1 MIEIKNLRK
10 EDRGEWTRL
19 VADFLW
25 GGVET
30 TCVEQT
36 IWFAVKKEHAHM
48 LTTEVYDAFVL
59 VPLYLAMYYKTD
71 LKIHGKISKKLYKN
85 IQWYIQKILCDFSD
99 DLSPVNLS
107 VDGFGTVDAV
117 PSLIGTGISCGV
129 DSLSTIY
136 NHYVKENDP
145 EYKINALFIFNC
157 GTHGDYENHATKNLY
172 QSRYERNKKAADE
185 LGLPI
190 YQVDSNLH
198 AFTHLIG
205 EQKVGYFAIYSCTLC
220 LEHVICR
227 YYASSTY
234 SYQDIKVF
242 NKQAHNFDMAEFCES
257 YMIPLVRTE
266 TFELISDGCQYQR
279 SEKTRNIA
287 DWEIA
292 QKHLN
297 VCVNSKH
304 GENCSMCSKCMRT
317 LIPLE
322 AMGKL
327 DEFSKIFD
335 LKVYRD
341 HALKNKCNIVA
352 DFGKE
357 GYATDNV
364 DFARKMGLH
373 LPSRLVAG
381 FVMLPSKGSMM
392 MKRVIPAGWKNKLKR
407 ILKR

>member
-1 MIEIKNLRK
+1 M
-10 EDRGEWTRL
+10 
-19 VADFLW
+19 

-30 TCVEQT
+30 KCLEKS
-36 IWFAVKKEHAHM
+36 IWFAVKKENEHM

-85 IQWYIQKILCDFSD
+85 IQWYIQKIMCDFSD
-99 DLSPVNLS
+99 DLTRVNLL
-107 VDGFGTVDAV
+107 VDGYGTVDAT

-136 NHYVKENDP
+136 DHYVKADDP
-145 EYKINALFIFNC
+145 DYKINALFIFNC
-157 GTHGDYENHATKNLY
+157 GTHGDYENNATKNLY

-185 LGLPI
+185 LGLPV

-205 EQKVGYFAIYSCTLC
+205 EQKVGYFAIYSCILC
-220 LEHVICR
+220 LERVLCK
-227 YYASSTY
+227 YYSSSAY
-234 SYQDIKVF
+234 SYQDIKIF
-242 NKQAHNFDMAEFCES
+242 NKQAHDFDMAEFCES
-257 YMIPLVRTE
+257 YMIPLIKTE

-279 SEKTRNIA
+279 SEKTQNIA
-287 DWEIA
+287 DWIIA
-292 QKHLN
+292 QKYLN
-297 VCVNSKH
+297 VCVNSKY

-335 LKVYRD
+335 LKAYRE
-341 HALKNKCNIVA
+341 HAFKNKCKIVA

-364 DFARKMGLH
+364 NFARKMGMH
-373 LPSRLVAG
+373 LPSGIVAG
-381 FVMLPSKGSMM
+381 MVMFPSNVYGILKRMLPPSCK
-392 MKRVIPAGWKNKLKR
+392 KKLKR
-407 ILKR
+407 IMRR